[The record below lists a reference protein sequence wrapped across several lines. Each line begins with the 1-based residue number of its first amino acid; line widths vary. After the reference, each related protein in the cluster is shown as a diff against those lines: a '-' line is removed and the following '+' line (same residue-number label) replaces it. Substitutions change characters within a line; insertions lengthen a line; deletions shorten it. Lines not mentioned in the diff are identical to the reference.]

1 MKIQRKL
8 ALGYTI
14 IVALIGGIVYT
25 YLHEWRQMNR
35 LEREVKEIHRLRQN
49 VHEAYVHMLDLT
61 MFGETILEWEEADTA
76 LYRTKRLEVDSI
88 LCEFKNYYSGERID
102 SLRHLMA
109 EKEIQ
114 LFNISQLFDRQMEL
128 GEELAERVPVI
139 AYESTQE
146 PPKKKGGFLGLFKK
160 KEKTPPQSTT
170 STKLYTLNRDVI
182 RKQSEQSR
190 QLSETADS
198 LAQRNLNINQR
209 LKSLIAAMDERV
221 TTDLL
226 EREQQII
233 ETRERTK
240 VWLGGI
246 TAFIFLALLLS
257 YIVIMRDYGHK
268 ERGRR
273 KLEASNRKNAELLEM
288 RNKIIMTISH
298 DIRGPLN
305 GISGNA
311 ELAMDMRDK
320 KRRNHKLRNIT
331 ILCKH
336 VLHLVNNL
344 LDVYRLDEAKETPNP
359 VPFHLSESLERIA
372 DSVSHMIKEKGLQFK
387 HRYTNT
393 NVTVKGDRDKMG
405 RIINNL
411 ITNAVKFTSEG
422 NVCFKASYE
431 NGWLTM
437 KVSDTGVGISED
449 MMKRIYVPFERA
461 TNENNAD
468 GYGLGLPIT
477 KGLVTLLGGTIEVES
492 KQGAGT
498 IFTVKLPLPVTDESV
513 EEETVMDDISH
524 HLPGSVIAIDDDTL
538 QLEVIKEMLERNG
551 VSCKTCINAKEL
563 FEEMRNK
570 DYDLVLTGIQM
581 PDTNGYRVLELLRK
595 SRIGNSR
602 TVPVVAM
609 TAREDGDRQ
618 ALLDAGFDGCIFK
631 PFSMVDLLQHLA
643 SVVMEREQSESADF
657 SGLLA
662 EVTDKRKVLELLL
675 ESCEKDMTDLK
686 IAMTTEKVE
695 SMRNVVHRMMPMW
708 EMLSME
714 NTLLAYRKA
723 LKERDNDIQAL
734 LVHTGQIITHIE
746 RLMEDARKEIERI
759 ADEETDT
766 DSRGQYS
773 PLAYTEGLAGA

>member
-76 LYRTKRLEVDSI
+76 LYRAKRMEVDSI

-114 LFNISQLFDRQMEL
+114 LFNISQLFERQVEL

-221 TTDLL
+221 TTDLQ

-257 YIVIMRDYGHK
+257 YIVIMRDYGRK

-288 RNKIIMTISH
+288 RNKIILTISH

-305 GISGNA
+305 NIIGYT
-311 ELAMDMRDK
+311 ELAMDTREKK
-320 KRRNHKLRNIT
+320 KRNLQLKKVLGRS
-331 ILCKH
+331 KH
-336 VLHLVNNL
+336 ILHLVNNL
-344 LDVYRLDEAKETPNP
+344 LDVYRLNQAKETMHP
-359 VPFHLSESLERIA
+359 VPFRISDLLNRVVDGA
-372 DSVSHMIKEKGLQFK
+372 TQPINDKGLLFE
-387 HRYTNT
+387 HEF
-393 NVTVKGDRDKMG
+393 VGADAVVKGDVDRIEQ
-405 RIINNL
+405 IINNL
-411 ITNAVKFTSEG
+411 IANAIKFTSAG
-422 NVCFKASYE
+422 HIGFNVTYMDGTF
-431 NGWLTM
+431 TM
-437 KVSDTGVGISED
+437 KVSDTGMGMTED
-449 MMKRIYVPFERA
+449 MMKRIYLPFERA
-461 TNENNAD
+461 ANAENSD
-468 GYGLGLPIT
+468 GYGLGLPIAH
-477 KGLVTLLGGTIEVES
+477 GIVTMLGGTINVES
-492 KQGAGT
+492 ELNKGT
-498 IFTVKLPLPVTDESV
+498 TFTVTLPLPVTNEPIEEESV
-513 EEETVMDDISH
+513 SFDASL
-524 HLPGSVIAIDDDTL
+524 HLPKNVIAIDDDML
-538 QLEVIKEMLERNG
+538 QLELVKEMLERNG
-551 VSCKTCINAKEL
+551 VSCTICSKVDKLTEALRKKN
-563 FEEMRNK
+563 
-570 DYDLVLTGIQM
+570 YDLLLSDIQM
-581 PDTNGYRVLELLRK
+581 PNTDGFKLLELLRK
-595 SRIGNSR
+595 SRIGNSKDI
-602 TVPVVAM
+602 PIVAM
-609 TAREDGDRQ
+609 TARSESERE
-618 ALLDAGFDGCIFK
+618 ALLEAGFDGCIFK
-631 PFSMVDLLQHLA
+631 PFSMNELLKVIA
-643 SVVMEREQSESADF
+643 SVVKGREPGSETDF
-657 SGLLA
+657 SVMLA
-662 EVTDKRKVLELLL
+662 NVSDKKKILRTMIET
-675 ESCEKDMTDLK
+675 CEKDIVDLK
-686 IAMTTEKVE
+686 IAMTAENRE
-695 SMRNVVHRMMPMW
+695 SMRSIAHRMFPMW
-708 EMLSME
+708 EMVSMDE
-714 NTLLAYRKA
+714 ILLAYRNV
-723 LKERDNDIQAL
+723 LKDTDCDTQTVLN
-734 LVHTGQIITHIE
+734 HTNHIITHIE
-746 RLMEDARKEIERI
+746 HLIEDAGNEIERI
-759 ADEETDT
+759 VDEEKNI
-766 DSRGQYS
+766 DSRG
-773 PLAYTEGLAGA
+773 

>member
-8 ALGYTI
+8 AIGYTI

-25 YLHEWRQMNR
+25 YLHEWRQMVL
-35 LEREVKEIHRLRQN
+35 LEREVKEIHELRQS

-76 LYRTKRLEVDSI
+76 LYRVKRLKVDSI
-88 LCEFKNYYSGERID
+88 LCEFKNFYSGERID

-114 LFNISQLFDRQMEL
+114 LFNISQLFEQQVEL

-160 KEKTPPQSTT
+160 KEKTPSQSTT

-190 QLSETADS
+190 RLSETADS
-198 LAQRNLNINQR
+198 LALRNLNIN
-209 LKSLIAAMDERV
+209 LKLKNFITVLDERV
-221 TTDLL
+221 TADLQ
-226 EREQQII
+226 EREEQII
-233 ETRERTK
+233 KTRERTK

-257 YIVIMRDYGHK
+257 YIVIMRDYGRK

-359 VPFHLSESLERIA
+359 VPFHLYESLERIA

-393 NVTVKGDRDKMG
+393 NVTVKGDRDKIG

-449 MMKRIYVPFERA
+449 MMKRIYVPFERT

-570 DYDLVLTGIQM
+570 DYDLVLTDIQM

-766 DSRGQYS
+766 DSRG
-773 PLAYTEGLAGA
+773 

>member
-8 ALGYTI
+8 AIGYTI

-35 LEREVKEIHRLRQN
+35 LEREIKEIHRLRQS

-61 MFGETILEWEEADTA
+61 MFGETLLEWEETDTV
-76 LYRTKRLEVDSI
+76 LYRAKRLKVDSI

-109 EKEIQ
+109 EKEVL
-114 LFNISQLFDRQMEL
+114 LFNISQLFEHQMEL
-128 GEELAERVPVI
+128 GEELAERIPAI
-139 AYESTQE
+139 AYESSQE
-146 PPKKKGGFLGLFKK
+146 PKTRGGFLGLFKK
-160 KEKTPPQSTT
+160 KDKSQPAT

-182 RKQSEQSR
+182 EKQSEQSR

-198 LAQRNLNINQR
+198 LAQRNININQQ
-209 LKSLIAAMDERV
+209 LKSFIGALDERV
-221 TTDLL
+221 STDL
-226 EREQQII
+226 RKKEQQTIV
-233 ETRERTK
+233 TREKTK
-240 VWLGGI
+240 VFLGG
-246 TAFIFLALLLS
+246 TTMFIVLMLVLS
-257 YIVIMRDYGHK
+257 YVIIMRDYGRK
-268 ERGRR
+268 ERGQR

-359 VPFHLSESLERIA
+359 VPFHLSELLERIA
-372 DSVSHMIKEKGLQFK
+372 DSVSHLIKEKGLQFK

-393 NVTVKGDRDKMG
+393 SVTVKGDKDKIE

-411 ITNAVKFTSEG
+411 ITNAVKFTAKG
-422 NVCFKASYE
+422 NVSFKASYE
-431 NGWLTM
+431 DGWLTM
-437 KVSDTGVGISED
+437 KVSDTGVGMSED

-492 KQGAGT
+492 KQGMGT
-498 IFTVKLPLPVTDESV
+498 IFTVTLPLPITDECV
-513 EEETVMDDISH
+513 EEEPVMVDVTQ
-524 HLPGSVIAIDDDTL
+524 HLPGSVIAIDDDAL

-551 VSCKTCINAKEL
+551 VSCQTCVNAKEL

-570 DYDLVLTGIQM
+570 EYDLVLTDIQM

-631 PFSMVDLLQHLA
+631 PFSMGDLLQHLA
-643 SVVMEREQSESADF
+643 SVIKERELSESADF

-662 EVTDKRKVLELLL
+662 EVTDKRKVLKLLI

-723 LKERDNDIQAL
+723 LKEPDNDMQSL
-734 LVHTGQIITHIE
+734 LAHTGQIINHIE
-746 RLMEDARKEIERI
+746 HLMEDARKEMERI
-759 ADEETDT
+759 ADEEKDI
-766 DSRGQYS
+766 DSRG
-773 PLAYTEGLAGA
+773 

>member
-76 LYRTKRLEVDSI
+76 LYRAKRMEVDSI

-114 LFNISQLFDRQMEL
+114 LFNISQLFEQQVEL

-160 KEKTPPQSTT
+160 KEKTPSQSTT

-190 QLSETADS
+190 RLSETADS

-221 TTDLL
+221 TTDLQ

-257 YIVIMRDYGHK
+257 YIVIMRDYGRK

-288 RNKIIMTISH
+288 RNKIILTISH

-305 GISGNA
+305 NIIGYT
-311 ELAMDMRDK
+311 ELALDTREKK
-320 KRRNHKLRNIT
+320 KRNLQLKKVLGRS
-331 ILCKH
+331 KH
-336 VLHLVNNL
+336 ILHLVNNL
-344 LDVYRLDEAKETPNP
+344 LDVYRLNRAKETMHP
-359 VPFHLSESLERIA
+359 VPFRISDLLNRVVDGA
-372 DSVSHMIKEKGLQFK
+372 TQPINDKGLLFE
-387 HRYTNT
+387 HEF
-393 NVTVKGDRDKMG
+393 VGADAVVKGDVDRIEQ
-405 RIINNL
+405 IINNL
-411 ITNAVKFTSEG
+411 IANAVKFTSAG
-422 NVCFKASYE
+422 HIGFNVTYMDGTF
-431 NGWLTM
+431 TM
-437 KVSDTGVGISED
+437 KVSDTGMGMTED
-449 MMKRIYVPFERA
+449 MMKRIYLPFERA
-461 TNENNAD
+461 ANAENSD
-468 GYGLGLPIT
+468 GYGLGLPIAH
-477 KGLVTLLGGTIEVES
+477 GIVTMLGGTINVES
-492 KQGAGT
+492 ELNKGT
-498 IFTVKLPLPVTDESV
+498 TFTVTLPLPVTNEPIEEESV
-513 EEETVMDDISH
+513 SFDASL
-524 HLPGSVIAIDDDTL
+524 HLPKNVIAIDDDML
-538 QLEVIKEMLERNG
+538 QLELVKEMLERNG
-551 VSCKTCINAKEL
+551 VSCTICSKVDKLTEEL
-563 FEEMRNK
+563 RKKN
-570 DYDLVLTGIQM
+570 YDLLLSDIQM
-581 PDTNGYRVLELLRK
+581 PNTDGFKLLELLRK
-595 SRIGNSR
+595 SRIGNSKDI
-602 TVPVVAM
+602 PIVAM
-609 TAREDGDRQ
+609 TARSESERE
-618 ALLDAGFDGCIFK
+618 ALLEAGFDGCIFK
-631 PFSMVDLLQHLA
+631 PFSMNELLKVIA
-643 SVVMEREQSESADF
+643 SVVKGREPGSETDF
-657 SGLLA
+657 SVMLA
-662 EVTDKRKVLELLL
+662 NVSDKKKILRTMIET
-675 ESCEKDMTDLK
+675 CEKDIVDLK
-686 IAMTTEKVE
+686 IAMTAENRE
-695 SMRNVVHRMMPMW
+695 SMRSIAHRMFPMW
-708 EMLSME
+708 EMVSMDE
-714 NTLLAYRKA
+714 ILLAYRNV
-723 LKERDNDIQAL
+723 LKDTDCDIQTVL
-734 LVHTGQIITHIE
+734 NHTNHIITHIE
-746 RLMEDARKEIERI
+746 HLIEDAGNEIERI
-759 ADEETDT
+759 VDEEKNI
-766 DSRGQYS
+766 DSRG
-773 PLAYTEGLAGA
+773 

>member
-25 YLHEWRQMNR
+25 YLHEWRQMNI

-76 LYRTKRLEVDSI
+76 LYRIKRLKVDSI
-88 LCEFKNYYSGERID
+88 LCEFKNFYSGERID

-114 LFNISQLFDRQMEL
+114 LFNISQLFERQVEL
-128 GEELAERVPVI
+128 GEELAERIPVI

-160 KEKTPPQSTT
+160 KEKTPSQSTT

-221 TTDLL
+221 TTDLQ

-257 YIVIMRDYGHK
+257 YIVIMRDYGRK

-393 NVTVKGDRDKMG
+393 NVTVKGDRDKIG

-449 MMKRIYVPFERA
+449 MMKRIYVPFERT

-570 DYDLVLTGIQM
+570 DYDLVLTDIQM

-766 DSRGQYS
+766 DSRG
-773 PLAYTEGLAGA
+773 

>member
-76 LYRTKRLEVDSI
+76 LYRAKRMEVDSI

-114 LFNISQLFDRQMEL
+114 LFNISQLFERQVEL

-170 STKLYTLNRDVI
+170 STKLYTLNRDII

-221 TTDLL
+221 TTDLQ

-257 YIVIMRDYGHK
+257 YIVIMRDYGRK
-268 ERGRR
+268 ERGRH

-288 RNKIIMTISH
+288 RNKIILTISH

-305 GISGNA
+305 NIIGYT
-311 ELAMDMRDK
+311 ELAMDTREKK
-320 KRRNHKLRNIT
+320 KRNLQLKKVLGRS
-331 ILCKH
+331 KH
-336 VLHLVNNL
+336 ILHLVNNL
-344 LDVYRLDEAKETPNP
+344 LDVYRLNQAKETMHP
-359 VPFHLSESLERIA
+359 VPFRISDLLNRVVDGA
-372 DSVSHMIKEKGLQFK
+372 TQPINDKGLLFE
-387 HRYTNT
+387 HEF
-393 NVTVKGDRDKMG
+393 VGADAVVKGDVDRIEQ
-405 RIINNL
+405 IINNL
-411 ITNAVKFTSEG
+411 IANAVKFTSAG
-422 NVCFKASYE
+422 HIGFNVTYIDGTF
-431 NGWLTM
+431 TM
-437 KVSDTGVGISED
+437 KVSDTGMGMTED
-449 MMKRIYVPFERA
+449 MMKRIYLPFERA
-461 TNENNAD
+461 ASAENSD
-468 GYGLGLPIT
+468 GYGLGLPIAH
-477 KGLVTLLGGTIEVES
+477 GIVTMLGGTIDVES
-492 KQGAGT
+492 TLNQGT
-498 IFTVKLPLPVTDESV
+498 TFTVTLPLPVTDEPI
-513 EEETVMDDISH
+513 EEENVSFDASL
-524 HLPGSVIAIDDDTL
+524 HLPKNIIAIDDDML
-538 QLEVIKEMLERNG
+538 QLELVKEMLERNG
-551 VSCKTCINAKEL
+551 VSCTICNKVDKLTEEL
-563 FEEMRNK
+563 RKKN
-570 DYDLVLTGIQM
+570 YDLLLSDIQM
-581 PDTNGYRVLELLRK
+581 PNTDGFKLLALLRK
-595 SRIGNSR
+595 SRIGNSKDI
-602 TVPVVAM
+602 PIVAM
-609 TAREDGDRQ
+609 TARSESERE
-618 ALLDAGFDGCIFK
+618 ALLEAGFDGCIFK
-631 PFSMVDLLQHLA
+631 PFSMNELLKVIA
-643 SVVMEREQSESADF
+643 SVVKGREPGSETDF
-657 SGLLA
+657 SVMLA
-662 EVTDKRKVLELLL
+662 NVSDKKKILRTMIET
-675 ESCEKDMTDLK
+675 CEKDIVDLK
-686 IAMTTEKVE
+686 IAMTAENRE
-695 SMRNVVHRMMPMW
+695 SMRSIAHRMFPMW
-708 EMLSME
+708 EMVSMDE
-714 NTLLAYRKA
+714 ILLAYRNV
-723 LKERDNDIQAL
+723 LKDTDCDTQTVLN
-734 LVHTGQIITHIE
+734 HTNHIITNIE
-746 RLMEDARKEIERI
+746 HLIEDAGNEIERI
-759 ADEETDT
+759 VDEEKNI
-766 DSRGQYS
+766 DSRG
-773 PLAYTEGLAGA
+773 

>member
-1 MKIQRKL
+1 MKIERKI
-8 ALGYTI
+8 AIGYTI

-35 LEREVKEIHRLRQN
+35 LEREVKEIHSLRQS

-61 MFGETILEWEEADTA
+61 MFGETILEWERADTT
-76 LYRTKRLEVDSI
+76 LYRAKRLKVDSI
-88 LCEFKNYYSGERID
+88 LCEFKDYYSGERID
-102 SLRHLMA
+102 SLRVLMA

-114 LFNISQLFDRQMEL
+114 LFNISKLFEQQVEL

-146 PPKKKGGFLGLFKK
+146 PEKKSGFLGLFKK
-160 KEKTPPQSTT
+160 KEKPQSTT
-170 STKLYTLNRDVI
+170 TTKLYTLNRDVI
-182 RKQSEQSR
+182 KKQSEQSR

-198 LAQRNLNINQR
+198 LAHRNYVINQQ
-209 LKSLIAAMDERV
+209 LKGLIAAMDGRV
-221 TTDLL
+221 TEDLQA
-226 EREQQII
+226 REQQII
-233 ETRERTK
+233 KTRERTK
-240 VWLGGI
+240 VYLGGI
-246 TAFIFLALLLS
+246 TAFIFIALIAS
-257 YIVIMRDYGHK
+257 YFVIMRDYGKK

-273 KLEASNRKNAELLEM
+273 KLEESNRKNAELLEM
-288 RNKIIMTISH
+288 RNKIILTISH

-305 GISGNA
+305 NIIGYTD
-311 ELAMDMRDK
+311 LAMDTREKK
-320 KRRNHKLRNIT
+320 KRNLQLKKVLGRS
-331 ILCKH
+331 KH
-336 VLHLVNNL
+336 ILHLVNNL
-344 LDVYRLDEAKETPNP
+344 LDVYRLNQAKETMHP
-359 VPFHLSESLERIA
+359 VPFRISDLLSRVVDGATQPIN
-372 DSVSHMIKEKGLQFK
+372 DKGLLFE
-387 HRYTNT
+387 HEFIGVDT
-393 NVTVKGDRDKMG
+393 VVKGDVDRIEQ
-405 RIINNL
+405 IINNL
-411 ITNAVKFTSEG
+411 IANAVKFTSAG
-422 NVCFKASYE
+422 HVRFDVSYMD
-431 NGWLTM
+431 GTFTM

-498 IFTVKLPLPVTDESV
+498 IFTVKLPLPITDESV
-513 EEETVMDDISH
+513 EEETVMADISH
-524 HLPGSVIAIDDDTL
+524 HLPGCVIAIDDDAL

-570 DYDLVLTGIQM
+570 DYDLVLTDIQM

-643 SVVMEREQSESADF
+643 SVVMEREQNESADF

-662 EVTDKRKVLELLL
+662 EVTDKRKVLRLLL

-723 LKERDNDIQAL
+723 LKEQNNDIQVL

-766 DSRGQYS
+766 DSRG
-773 PLAYTEGLAGA
+773 

>member
-76 LYRTKRLEVDSI
+76 LYRVKRLKVDSI
-88 LCEFKNYYSGERID
+88 LCEFKNFYSGERID

-114 LFNISQLFDRQMEL
+114 LFNISQLFEQQVEL

-146 PPKKKGGFLGLFKK
+146 SSKKKGGFLGLFKK
-160 KEKTPPQSTT
+160 KEKTPSQSTT

-190 QLSETADS
+190 RLSETADS
-198 LAQRNLNINQR
+198 LAQRNLNIN
-209 LKSLIAAMDERV
+209 LKLKNFITVLDERV
-221 TTDLL
+221 TVDLQ
-226 EREQQII
+226 EREEQII
-233 ETRERTK
+233 KTRERTK

-257 YIVIMRDYGHK
+257 YIVIMRDYGRK

-393 NVTVKGDRDKMG
+393 NVTVKGDKDKMG

-422 NVCFKASYE
+422 NVCFKASYD

-449 MMKRIYVPFERA
+449 MMKRIYVPFERT

-513 EEETVMDDISH
+513 EEETVVADISH
-524 HLPGSVIAIDDDTL
+524 HLPGCVIAIDDDAL

-563 FEEMRNK
+563 FEEIRNK
-570 DYDLVLTGIQM
+570 DFDLVLTDIQM

-643 SVVMEREQSESADF
+643 SVVMEREQNESADF

-662 EVTDKRKVLELLL
+662 EVTDKRKVLRLLL

-723 LKERDNDIQAL
+723 LKEQDNDIHAL

-759 ADEETDT
+759 ADEETNT
-766 DSRGQYS
+766 DSRG
-773 PLAYTEGLAGA
+773 

>member
-1 MKIQRKL
+1 MKIERKI
-8 ALGYTI
+8 AIGYTI

-35 LEREVKEIHRLRQN
+35 LEREVKEIHRLRQS

-61 MFGETILEWEEADTA
+61 MFGETILEWERADTT
-76 LYRTKRLEVDSI
+76 LYRAKRLKVDSI
-88 LCEFKNYYSGERID
+88 LCEFKDYYSGERID
-102 SLRHLMA
+102 SLRVLMA

-114 LFNISQLFDRQMEL
+114 LFNISKLFEKQVEL

-146 PPKKKGGFLGLFKK
+146 AEKKSGFLGLFKK
-160 KEKTPPQSTT
+160 KEKPQSTT
-170 STKLYTLNRDVI
+170 TTKLYTLNRDVI
-182 RKQSEQSR
+182 KKQSEQSR

-198 LAQRNLNINQR
+198 LAHRNYVINQQ
-209 LKSLIAAMDERV
+209 LKDLIAAMDGRV
-221 TTDLL
+221 TEDLQA
-226 EREQQII
+226 REQQII
-233 ETRERTK
+233 KTRERTK
-240 VWLGGI
+240 VYLGGI
-246 TAFIFLALLLS
+246 TAFIFIALIAS
-257 YIVIMRDYGHK
+257 YFVIMRDYGKK

-273 KLEASNRKNAELLEM
+273 KLEESNRKNAELLEM
-288 RNKIIMTISH
+288 RNKIILTISH

-305 GISGNA
+305 NIIGYTD
-311 ELAMDMRDK
+311 LAMDTREKK
-320 KRRNHKLRNIT
+320 KRNLQLKKVLGRS
-331 ILCKH
+331 KH
-336 VLHLVNNL
+336 ILHLVNNL

-393 NVTVKGDRDKMG
+393 NVTVKGDKDKMG

-449 MMKRIYVPFERA
+449 MMKRIYVPFERT

-513 EEETVMDDISH
+513 EEETVVADISH
-524 HLPGSVIAIDDDTL
+524 HLPGCVIAIDDDAL

-563 FEEMRNK
+563 FEEIRNK
-570 DYDLVLTGIQM
+570 DFDLVLTDIQM

-643 SVVMEREQSESADF
+643 SVVMEREQNESADF

-662 EVTDKRKVLELLL
+662 EVTDKRKVLRLLL

-723 LKERDNDIQAL
+723 LKEQDNDIQAL

-759 ADEETDT
+759 ADEETNT
-766 DSRGQYS
+766 DSRG
-773 PLAYTEGLAGA
+773 

>member
-76 LYRTKRLEVDSI
+76 LYRAKRMEVDSI

-114 LFNISQLFDRQMEL
+114 LFNISQLFEQQVEL

-160 KEKTPPQSTT
+160 KEKTPSQSTT

-190 QLSETADS
+190 RLSETADS

-221 TTDLL
+221 TTDLQ

-257 YIVIMRDYGHK
+257 YIVIMRDYGRK

-288 RNKIIMTISH
+288 RNKIILTISH

-305 GISGNA
+305 NIIGYT
-311 ELAMDMRDK
+311 ELALDTREKK
-320 KRRNHKLRNIT
+320 KRNLQLKKVLGRS
-331 ILCKH
+331 KH
-336 VLHLVNNL
+336 ILHLVNNL
-344 LDVYRLDEAKETPNP
+344 LDVYRLNRAKETMHP
-359 VPFHLSESLERIA
+359 VPFRISDLLNRVVDGA
-372 DSVSHMIKEKGLQFK
+372 TQPINDKGLLFE
-387 HRYTNT
+387 HEF
-393 NVTVKGDRDKMG
+393 VGADAVVKGDVDRIEQ
-405 RIINNL
+405 IINNL
-411 ITNAVKFTSEG
+411 IANAVKFTSAG
-422 NVCFKASYE
+422 HIGFNVTYMDGTF
-431 NGWLTM
+431 TM
-437 KVSDTGVGISED
+437 KVSDTGMGMTED
-449 MMKRIYVPFERA
+449 MMKRIYLPFERA
-461 TNENNAD
+461 ANAENSD
-468 GYGLGLPIT
+468 GYGLGLPIAH
-477 KGLVTLLGGTIEVES
+477 GIVTMLGGTINVES
-492 KQGAGT
+492 ELNKGT
-498 IFTVKLPLPVTDESV
+498 TFTVTLPLPVTNEPIEEESV
-513 EEETVMDDISH
+513 SFDASL
-524 HLPGSVIAIDDDTL
+524 HLPKNVIAIDDDML
-538 QLEVIKEMLERNG
+538 QLELVKEMLERNG
-551 VSCKTCINAKEL
+551 VSCTICSKVDKLTEEL
-563 FEEMRNK
+563 RKKN
-570 DYDLVLTGIQM
+570 YDLLLSDIQM
-581 PDTNGYRVLELLRK
+581 PNTDGFKLLELLRK
-595 SRIGNSR
+595 SRIGNSKDI
-602 TVPVVAM
+602 PIVAM
-609 TAREDGDRQ
+609 TARSESERE
-618 ALLDAGFDGCIFK
+618 ALLEAGFDGCIFK
-631 PFSMVDLLQHLA
+631 PFSMNELLKVIA
-643 SVVMEREQSESADF
+643 SVVKGREPGSETDF
-657 SGLLA
+657 SVMLA
-662 EVTDKRKVLELLL
+662 NVSDKKKILRTMIET
-675 ESCEKDMTDLK
+675 CEKDIVDLK
-686 IAMTTEKVE
+686 IAMTAENRE
-695 SMRNVVHRMMPMW
+695 SMRSIAHRMFPMW
-708 EMLSME
+708 EMVSMDE
-714 NTLLAYRKA
+714 ILLAYRNV
-723 LKERDNDIQAL
+723 LKDTDCDTQTVLN
-734 LVHTGQIITHIE
+734 HTNHIITHIE
-746 RLMEDARKEIERI
+746 HLIEDAGNEIERI
-759 ADEETDT
+759 ADEEKNI
-766 DSRGQYS
+766 DSRG
-773 PLAYTEGLAGA
+773 